1 MLCIIFHSKQYTG
14 STESFRS
21 GLNNCKSAHRN
32 FIKGNTIKQVS
43 FHAHFEDDR
52 HGIGECE
59 ITLIDQTKNVDN
71 PRKRESFCQYQLDTF
86 QPNGLN
92 ESDVSLFSCVY
103 LLSLYVVFIFSSLT
117 HYIYCSTIISIITLH
132 ILTILL
138 FTHIVLIINHC
149 YYFIIIIIIT
159 ITI

>member
-1 MLCIIFHSKQYTG
+1 M
-14 STESFRS
+14 
-21 GLNNCKSAHRN
+21 
-32 FIKGNTIKQVS
+32 S

-52 HGIGECE
+52 HCIGEWE
-59 ITLIDQTKNVDN
+59 ITLIDQKKNVDN
-71 PRKRESFCQYQLDTF
+71 PRKRESFWQYQLDTF
-86 QPNGLN
+86 KPNGLN

-103 LLSLYVVFIFSSLT
+103 LLSVYVVFIFSSFT

-138 FTHIVLIINHC
+138 FIHIVLIINHC
-149 YYFIIIIIIT
+149 YYFIIIIT